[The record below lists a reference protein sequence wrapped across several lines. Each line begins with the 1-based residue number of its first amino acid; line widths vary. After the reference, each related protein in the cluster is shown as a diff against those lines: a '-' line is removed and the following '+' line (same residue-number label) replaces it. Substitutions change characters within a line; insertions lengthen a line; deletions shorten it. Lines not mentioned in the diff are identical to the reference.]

1 MYEIRLMDDE
11 VRFILPYTIHGMS
24 NELHL
29 ILQGPACPTMLVYD
43 TNNFVD
49 TRDFV
54 CVFDDLLPPNLNVQ
68 TKISGDF
75 QFQISVSKVQ

>member
-1 MYEIRLMDDE
+1 MDDE

-43 TNNFVD
+43 TKK
-49 TRDFV
+49 
-54 CVFDDLLPPNLNVQ
+54 LLTLAFFCFWWIYSPPNLTYKPKSVV
-68 TKISGDF
+68 ISNCK
-75 QFQISVSKVQ
+75 FQISNFQ

>member
-1 MYEIRLMDDE
+1 MDDE

-43 TNNFVD
+43 KP
-49 TRDFV
+49 
-54 CVFDDLLPPNLNVQ
+54 C
-68 TKISGDF
+68 
-75 QFQISVSKVQ
+75 

>member
-1 MYEIRLMDDE
+1 MDDE

-43 TNNFVD
+43 TKKLLTLAF
-49 TRDFV
+49 FL
-54 CVFDDLLPPNLNVQ
+54 FLMDLLPPQ
-68 TKISGDF
+68 T
-75 QFQISVSKVQ
+75 